1 MTKPDAVKTPTIN
14 TETLLVVDDEV
25 LVRLAICAYLRECA
39 FRVIEAANA
48 DEALIVL
55 QEPDLKIDIVLSD
68 VEMPGTMDGFGLSH
82 WMRAHKPA
90 IPIILVGS
98 PPAAVD
104 AAADLCES
112 GPMLAKPY
120 DQQILLDQI
129 RRTLVDGQA
138 TSKDSAPGQRRD
150 TPFGSGIQA

>member
-1 MTKPDAVKTPTIN
+1 MTNPDAVKPPTIN
-14 TETLLVVDDEV
+14 TQTLLVVDDEV

-68 VEMPGTMDGFGLSH
+68 VEMPGSMDGFGLAH
-82 WMRAHKPA
+82 WIRDHKPA

-129 RRTLVDGQA
+129 RRTLGEGQA
-138 TSKDSAPGQRRD
+138 IPKGSAAPTEGRNS
-150 TPFGSGIQA
+150 FGSRIQN